1 MHTQRPIDP
10 VRRALCV
17 AVAGVACAPAA
28 FAQPASAPA
37 PSGRPLSIVVPYAAG
52 GAADPVV
59 RPLAQKLQERL
70 GRPVIVDNRP
80 GASGVI
86 GVQYLLRQ
94 PADGNTILYHIT
106 SLVQAPALSRAKP
119 PYDFNQDIT
128 PLMLLGRQ
136 SVVLVVPAAGP
147 YKTFADLVRG
157 AKAQPTQFAY
167 GSYGTGS
174 TSHIYG
180 EALRTAIGVDM
191 PHVAFKGTAP
201 LLQEMMGGRIP
212 MAFVSAAT
220 AVEREADKTMRSV
233 AVAAPRRLEL
243 LPHVPTLA
251 ELGHPGFETTGWWGL
266 FVKSGTAAA
275 VSEPLLATIRAILQ
289 EPDMQAR
296 LRQAALELSSET
308 PSQIAA
314 AMRADYQHWEALSRR
329 FNITSD

>member
-1 MHTQRPIDP
+1 MTIDSPIDLA
-10 VRRALCV
+10 RRAFC
-17 AVAGVACAPAA
+17 ASAATTACLPGA
-28 FAQPASAPA
+28 FAQPAPPPA
-37 PSGRPLSIVVPYAAG
+37 PNGRPLGIVVPYAAG

-59 RPLAQKLQERL
+59 RPLAQRLQERL
-70 GRPVIVDNRP
+70 NRQVIVDNRP
-80 GASGVI
+80 GANGVI
-86 GVQYLLRQ
+86 GVQYMLRQ

-106 SLVQAPALSRAKP
+106 SLVQALALSRGKP
-119 PYDFNQDIT
+119 PYDFNQDIA
-128 PLMLLGRQ
+128 PLTLLGRQ
-136 SVVLVVPAAGP
+136 SVVLVVPGASP
-147 YKTFADLVRG
+147 YRNLADLVRA

-180 EALRTAIGVDM
+180 EALRTAISVDM

-220 AVEREADKTMRSV
+220 AVEREADKTLRSV

-243 LPHVPTLA
+243 LPQVPTLA
-251 ELGHPGFETTGWWGL
+251 ELGYPGFETTGWWGL
-266 FVKSGTAAA
+266 FIKSGTPAS
-275 VSEPLLATIRAILQ
+275 VVDPLLATVRAILQ

-308 PSQIAA
+308 PQQVAA
-314 AMRADYQHWEALSRR
+314 VMRADYQHWEALSRR
-329 FNITSD
+329 FNITSE